1 MLQYF
6 DIYKEWLS
14 IINSVPN
21 FAATYPDIYEE
32 ASGFFFLANLG
43 QLMYFI
49 SGSLMVILLAFTEE
63 KLQLVINVIYGIAFA
78 VIVIPA
84 TYFGGIVGISYGLVA
99 VNAVRFILVIMLGV
113 RRLGKNIKEV

>member
-1 MLQYF
+1 M
-6 DIYKEWLS
+6 
-14 IINSVPN
+14 II
-21 FAATYPDIYEE
+21 
-32 ASGFFFLANLG
+32 SGFFFLANLG